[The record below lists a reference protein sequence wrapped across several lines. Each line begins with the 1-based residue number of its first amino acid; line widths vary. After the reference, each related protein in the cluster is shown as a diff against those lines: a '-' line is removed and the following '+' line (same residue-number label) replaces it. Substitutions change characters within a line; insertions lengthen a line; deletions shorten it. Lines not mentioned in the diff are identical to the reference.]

1 MQEKSVKTKIDLSGK
16 TVLVTGAA
24 GFIGSFL
31 SERLLSDFEDI
42 RVIGFDSVNDYY
54 DIRLK
59 ESRLEKL
66 QKHRNFIF
74 IKANLADKDKVSEVF
89 REYSPQ
95 IVVNLAAQ
103 AGVRYSI
110 TNPDAYIES
119 NIIGFYNILEA
130 CRHSY
135 DDGATPV
142 EHLVYA
148 SSSSV
153 YGSNKKVPYS
163 TDDKVDNPVSL
174 YAATKKSDELMA
186 HAYSKLYNIPSTGL
200 RFFTVYGPA
209 GRPDMAY
216 FGFTNKLL
224 RGETI
229 RIFNYGNCKRDFT
242 YIDDI
247 VEGVVRVMQG
257 APERKDG
264 ENGLPVPPY
273 AVYNIGN
280 QNPENLLDFV
290 DILQQELI
298 AAGVLPNDYDFEA
311 HKQLVPMQPGDVPVT
326 YADTTPLER
335 DYGYKPSTDLRTG
348 LRNFARWYKDFYK
361 I

>member
-1 MQEKSVKTKIDLSGK
+1 MQTI
-16 TVLVTGAA
+16 LVTGAA
-24 GFIGSFL
+24 GFIGSNL
-31 SERLLSDFEDI
+31 VLELLRSMSPVQI
-42 RVIGFDSVNDYY
+42 IGLDNMNDYY
-54 DIRLK
+54 DVSIK
-59 ESRLEKL
+59 EYRLE
-66 QKHRNFIF
+66 QIATSAAEHSDSQWTF
-74 IKANLADKDKVSEVF
+74 IKGNLADKALIDKIFADYKPE
-89 REYSPQ
+89 

-119 NIIGFYNILEA
+119 NLIGFYNILEA

-135 DDGATPV
+135 DNGAKGV

-163 TDDKVDNPVSL
+163 TEDKVDNPVSL
-174 YAATKKSDELMA
+174 YAATKKSNELLA

-224 RGETI
+224 AGKTI
-229 RIFNYGNCKRDFT
+229 EIFNYGNCKRDFT
-242 YIDDI
+242 YVDDI
-247 VEGVVRVMQG
+247 VEGVKRVMQEP
-257 APERKDG
+257 PERRVG
-264 ENGLPVPPY
+264 EDGLPLPPY
-273 AVYNIGN
+273 KVYNIGN
-280 QNPENLLDFV
+280 SHPENLLDFV
-290 DILQQELI
+290 TILQEELLR
-298 AAGVLPNDYDFEA
+298 AGVLPADYDFEA
-311 HKQLVPMQPGDVPVT
+311 HKKLVPMQPGDVPVT

-335 DYGYKPSTDLRTG
+335 DFGFKPSTPLREG
-348 LRNFARWYKDFYK
+348 LRKFAEWYKKFYNC
-361 I
+361 

>member
-1 MQEKSVKTKIDLSGK
+1 MLAVLR
-16 TVLVTGAA
+16 TVSPVT
-24 GFIGSFL
+24 
-31 SERLLSDFEDI
+31 
-42 RVIGFDSVNDYY
+42 VIGIDSMNDYY
-54 DIRLK
+54 DVSIKEWRLK
-59 ESRLEKL
+59 EIEKEAG
-66 QKHRNFIF
+66 KHPEAVYRFIRGN
-74 IKANLADKDKVSEVF
+74 IADRETVQVVFSE
-89 REYSPQ
+89 YAPD

-119 NIIGFYNILEA
+119 NLIGFYNILEA

-135 DDGATPV
+135 DGGKTGV

-163 TDDKVDNPVSL
+163 TEDRVDNPVSL
-174 YAATKKSDELMA
+174 YAATKKSNELLA

-216 FGFTNKLL
+216 FGFTDKLL
-224 RGETI
+224 AGKTI
-229 RIFNYGNCKRDFT
+229 EIFNYGNCKRDFT

-247 VEGVVRVMQG
+247 VEGVLRVMQG
-257 APERKDG
+257 APERKTG
-264 ENGLPVPPY
+264 EDGLPVPPY

-280 QNPENLLDFV
+280 SHPENLLDFV

-298 AAGVLPNDYDFEA
+298 RAGVLPEDYDFEA
-311 HKQLVPMQPGDVPVT
+311 HKKLVAMQPGDVPVT
-326 YADTTPLER
+326 YADTSALER
-335 DYGYKPSTDLRTG
+335 DFGFKPDTDLRTG
-348 LRNFARWYKDFYK
+348 LRRFAEWYRMFYLEGNQEGK
-361 I
+361 GRKKA

>member
-1 MQEKSVKTKIDLSGK
+1 MQTI
-16 TVLVTGAA
+16 LVTGAA
-24 GFIGSFL
+24 GFIGSNLVLELLRSL
-31 SERLLSDFEDI
+31 SPVKI
-42 RVIGFDSVNDYY
+42 IGLDNMNDYY
-54 DIRLK
+54 DVSIK
-59 ESRLEKL
+59 EYRLE
-66 QKHRNFIF
+66 QIAASAAKHSESQWTF
-74 IKANLADKDKVSEVF
+74 IKGNLADKALIDKIFADYQPE
-89 REYSPQ
+89 

-119 NIIGFYNILEA
+119 NLIGFYNILEA

-135 DDGATPV
+135 DNGAKGV

-174 YAATKKSDELMA
+174 YAATKKSNELLA

-224 RGETI
+224 AGKTI
-229 RIFNYGNCKRDFT
+229 EIFNYGNCKRDFT
-242 YIDDI
+242 YVDDI
-247 VEGVVRVMQG
+247 VEGVKRVMQ
-257 APERKDG
+257 APPERKLG
-264 ENGLPVPPY
+264 EDGLPLPPY
-273 AVYNIGN
+273 KVYNIGN
-280 QNPENLLDFV
+280 SHPENLLDFV
-290 DILQQELI
+290 TILQEELLR
-298 AAGVLPNDYDFEA
+298 AGVLPADYDFEA
-311 HKQLVPMQPGDVPVT
+311 HKKLVPMQPGDVPVT

-335 DYGYKPSTDLRTG
+335 DFGFKPSTPLREG
-348 LRNFARWYKDFYK
+348 LRKFAEWYKEFYRC
-361 I
+361 

>member
-1 MQEKSVKTKIDLSGK
+1 MNKIELKGK
-16 TVLVTGAA
+16 TILVTGSA

-31 SERLLSDFEDI
+31 VIELLKTESHATI
-42 RVIGFDSVNDYY
+42 IGLDNMNDYY
-54 DIRLK
+54 DVSIKEWRLSEIDK
-59 ESRLEKL
+59 CANQSSCTYK
-66 QKHRNFIF
+66 F
-74 IKANLADKDKVSEVF
+74 IKGDLADRALIDSIFADYK
-89 REYSPQ
+89 PT

-110 TNPDAYIES
+110 TNPDAYIQS
-119 NIIGFYNILEA
+119 NLIGFYNILEA
-130 CRHSY
+130 CRHA
-135 DDGATPV
+135 DPEI

-174 YAATKKSDELMA
+174 YAATKKSNELLA
-186 HAYSKLYNIPSTGL
+186 HSYSKLYDIPSTGL

-224 RGETI
+224 KGETI
-229 RIFNYGNCKRDFT
+229 QIFNYGNCKRDFT
-242 YIDDI
+242 YVDDI
-247 VEGVVRVMQG
+247 VEGVKRVMKG
-257 APERKDG
+257 APEKATG
-264 ENGLPVPPY
+264 EDGLPVPPY

-280 QNPENLLDFV
+280 SNPENLLDFV

-298 AAGVLPNDYDFEA
+298 RAEVLPADYDFDS
-311 HKQLVPMQPGDVPVT
+311 HKELVLMQPGDVPVT
-326 YADTTPLER
+326 FADTDPLER
-335 DYGYKPSTDLRTG
+335 DYSFKPNTSLRDG
-348 LRNFARWYKDFYK
+348 LRKFAEWYKDFYL
-361 I
+361 